1 MMTAMK
7 HTRTLAEKWMW
18 LGVFAIAV
26 AGLYSLVPVVARSPQ
41 LKSLGVMQNLF
52 DVALVVHVDLSVLV
66 WFFAMLCMGA
76 SVLMERVQAQWPYW
90 GEVGFACCALAT
102 LLMTL
107 SPLDDWVAIKSNY
120 IPVLH
125 NQTFLLALG
134 LLLAGLIATLLP
146 VLITYL
152 HPSRC
157 KLLNPIE
164 LGTVA
169 ASLVVM
175 IGLAAYALGA
185 KALPEGLELI
195 EHYERLFWAGGHV
208 MQFAFTILVMV
219 AWLVLLD
226 ALRPYMPKRFW
237 ALLIYNLTVL
247 AAVVSFAGFII
258 YDFDSGEFTMHQ
270 TRMMNEWGGVGATLM
285 ALMVISRL
293 VRIVNS
299 PPEGE
304 SKRLNVSVGGN
315 EMTQN
320 PPTDLQ
326 GQVLLP
332 RVRGA
337 KEKRAYASC
346 LIVSLVLFFA
356 GGALGLMIAG
366 QNVTIPAHYHGM
378 IVGITQALMG
388 LAYVMLPRFG
398 YHSVAHTRLAFW
410 QPVIYGMGQV
420 MHIGGLAYCGGYG
433 ILRKTAGGFENLAP
447 DIKIALGIFGLG
459 GLLAII
465 GGALFVVVMLR
476 ARRKASVSPQ

>member
-1 MMTAMK
+1 MLPAMK

-41 LKSLGVMQNLF
+41 LKSLGIMQNLF

-76 SVLMERVQAQWPYW
+76 SVLMERVRADWPYW
-90 GEVGFACCALAT
+90 GEAGFTCCALAT
-102 LLMTL
+102 LLMAL

-134 LLLAGLIATLLP
+134 LLLAGLIVTLLP

-152 HPSRC
+152 RPARF
-157 KLLNPIE
+157 KMLNAIE
-164 LGTVA
+164 LGSVA

-175 IGLAAYALGA
+175 MGLAAYALAA
-185 KALPEGLELI
+185 KALPCGLELT

-226 ALRPYMPKRFW
+226 VLCPYMPKRIW

-247 AAVVSFAGFII
+247 AVVVSFAGFII

-285 ALMVISRL
+285 ALTVIARL
-293 VRIVNS
+293 VRT
-299 PPEGE
+299 
-304 SKRLNVSVGGN
+304 RL
-315 EMTQN
+315 ERAT
-320 PPTDLQ
+320 
-326 GQVLLP
+326 
-332 RVRGA
+332 
-337 KEKRAYASC
+337 RAYASC

-356 GGALGLMIAG
+356 GGALGLMIVG

-398 YHSVAHTRLAFW
+398 FHSVAHTRLAFW
-410 QPVIYGMGQV
+410 QPIIYGIGQI

-447 DIKIALGIFGLG
+447 DIKIALGIFGFG

-476 ARRKASVSPQ
+476 ARRQASVSPQ